1 MKHFIFILFI
11 LLSIQT
17 WGQELS
23 HSDEINSLILSG
35 EFIRA
40 KEKIDLL
47 KKENQSKAIQ
57 FEIDLLLEQQANDV
71 LKNTLSNLPS
81 GLLEESNLQTYWAAY
96 YLLND
101 QQEQNLNAIEKAKSI
116 FIKQNNRNNL
126 AFIKFLKI
134 SALSYFNAG
143 QTAEA
148 EEKINEAI
156 TLYKEFQ
163 NQSLLF
169 KASLLNDLG
178 LIKSISNI
186 NEALIAYD
194 QALSIYKKNLQ
205 ANHPKI
211 GINLMNTAILLRN
224 DESFG
229 EAINNLED
237 AINLFRKDENKYTI
251 RIGFAQFQLG
261 MTYEKMRKQQEAK
274 VYYQQALTTYLKNN
288 STPTANL
295 VEVYNNLGLIE
306 KNNNAFKSAQEYFDK
321 ALQVNLVSTNNNLS
335 YYKNTYYAI
344 YAHSFHAQ
352 NLEQQHAQKT
362 LKFKDIVIALSHIQ
376 KADSLID
383 LVRKSTI
390 KESDK
395 IKLSE
400 ISNEVY
406 ADGVRISF
414 YASEIASKNKKQF
427 LALTFYYAEK
437 SRAATLQE
445 AIQQAKAKT
454 FAGLPEN
461 ILKTE
466 QNLKSK
472 LSNFSLQ
479 LANNSVNTESIQKE
493 YFEAKNELD
502 LLENDIKQNYPEYFN
517 LKFNN
522 EIPTVQNI
530 QNKLKANEV
539 LITYFIDESKSNNV
553 NSMYVFECNKDKL
566 IVFKRTLPE
575 NYNKIITGF
584 KNGLYFSE
592 PVTTNETS
600 SVLLKLL
607 FPKGLPKQENLIII
621 PNARFSIIPFE
632 ALIIKEKQKE
642 VEYLLER
649 KSIRYEISSSL
660 LLDNKVNYQLNYQ
673 NLFCAPE
680 TFSTNFNLSDLPGS
694 KEEINNIENIFR
706 NETLAFTSLTSAQAT
721 EVNFKSA
728 LSSTSNFNIV
738 HLATHGEVNEE
749 FPDKS
754 RIYLLPALSE
764 DGPIYNGELYNLK
777 IPANLITLSA
787 CETGLGKMRKGEGLI
802 GLSRALRYAGAQ
814 QIIVSFWKVAD
825 ASTALLMQHFYQNAI
840 EKKLPF
846 PEALQKAK
854 ITLMKEG
861 YDDPYYWA
869 PFILL
874 GY

>member
-1 MKHFIFILFI
+1 MKYFISIVFI
-11 LLSIQT
+11 LLSIHT
-17 WGQELS
+17 WAQELKLI
-23 HSDEINSLILSG
+23 DEIDSLILSG
-35 EFIRA
+35 EFNRA
-40 KEKIDLL
+40 QEKIAFL
-47 KKENQSKAIQ
+47 KKENQTKALQ
-57 FEIDLLLEQQANDV
+57 FEIDLLIEQQNNND
-71 LKNTLSNLPS
+71 LKKKISDVPA
-81 GLLEESNLQTYWAAY
+81 GMIEESILQTYWASY
-96 YLLND
+96 YLIND
-101 QQEQNLNAIEKAKSI
+101 QQEQNVKAIEKAKSI
-116 FIKQNNRNNL
+116 FIKQNNANNL
-126 AFIKFLKI
+126 SYIKFLKT

-148 EEKINEAI
+148 EENSKEAI
-156 TLYKEFQ
+156 TLYKDFKK
-163 NQSLLF
+163 QSLLF

-186 NEALIAYD
+186 NEALIAYEE
-194 QALSIYKKNLQ
+194 ALVIYKKTLPNH
-205 ANHPKI
+205 HPKI

-229 EAINNLED
+229 EAINNLEE
-237 AINLFRKDENKYTI
+237 AITLFKKDEEKYSI
-251 RIGFAQFQLG
+251 RIGFALFQLG
-261 MTYEKMRKQQEAK
+261 ITYEKMKKLPEAK
-274 VYYQQALTTYLKNN
+274 SYYQQALTYYLKNN

-295 VEVYNNLGLIE
+295 IEVYNNLGLIE

-321 ALQVNLVSTNNNLS
+321 ALQVNLVSTNNTLP
-335 YYKNTYYAI
+335 YYKNSYYAI
-344 YAHSFHAQ
+344 YSHSFHAQ

-362 LKFKDIVIALSHIQ
+362 LKFKDIVKALSHIQ

-406 ADGVRISF
+406 ADGVRIAF
-414 YASEIASKNKKQF
+414 YASEIASKNIKQF
-427 LALTFYYAEK
+427 LALAFYYAEK

-461 ILKTE
+461 ILKAE
-466 QNLKSK
+466 QNLKST
-472 LSNFSLQ
+472 LANLSLQ
-479 LANNSVNTESIQKE
+479 LANSAQSESIQKE
-493 YFEAKNELD
+493 YFEIKKQLD
-502 LLENDIKQNYPEYFN
+502 LIENEIKQNYPDYFK
-517 LKFNN
+517 LKVNN
-522 EIPTVQNI
+522 EIPTVSTI
-530 QNKLKANEV
+530 QNKLNENEV
-539 LITYFIDESKSNNV
+539 LITYFIDDSKSNNS
-553 NSMYVFECNKDKL
+553 NSLYIFECNKHKL
-566 IVFKRTLPE
+566 IVSKRTLPDQ
-575 NYNKIITGF
+575 YNKMITGF

-592 PVTTNETS
+592 PNITKETS
-600 SVLLKLL
+600 STLYKLL
-607 FPKGLPKQENLIII
+607 FPKGLPKQQNLIII

-632 ALIIKEKQKE
+632 ALIVKEKQGE
-642 VEYLLER
+642 VEYLVER
-649 KSIRYEISSSL
+649 KSVRYEIASSL
-660 LLDNKVNYQLNYQ
+660 MLDNKVNYQSNNP

-680 TFSTNFNLSDLPGS
+680 TFSTYYNLSDLPGS
-694 KEEINNIENIFR
+694 KTEIINIENTFKNKNLI
-706 NETLAFTSLTSAQAT
+706 FTSLTSIQAT

-728 LSSTSNFNIV
+728 LSSTANFNIV

-754 RIYLLPALSE
+754 RIYLLPASNE

-802 GLSRALRYAGAQ
+802 GLSRALRFAGAQ

-825 ASTALLMQHFYQNAI
+825 ASTALLMQYFYEHAI

-854 ITLMKEG
+854 IDLIKDG

-869 PFILL
+869 PFVLL